1 MHTDTHTY
9 IYAYVYM
16 HVYMYTC
23 TYKLIHIHKHIHT
36 CTYIQTCAHTY
47 PYIQVREKATAA
59 WWRWRH
65 TADPREHVIYKY
77 VRPNASREASERERG
92 IMKAGGGRG
101 SRAASVPPMSDAEQ
115 AVHRLRKLVLEEED
129 GAQLR
134 DIALEQQLQFHRLL
148 MDFQVNHPK
157 PWILNPKP

>member
-1 MHTDTHTY
+1 M
-9 IYAYVYM
+9 I
-16 HVYMYTC
+16 HVYT
-23 TYKLIHIHKHIHT
+23 H
-36 CTYIQTCAHTY
+36 
-47 PYIQVREKATAA
+47 PFIQVREKATAA

-92 IMKAGGGRG
+92 IMKAGGGGRG
-101 SRAASVPPMSDAEQ
+101 FRAASVPPMSEAEQ
-115 AVHRLRKLVLEEED
+115 AVQRLRKLVLEEED

-134 DIALEQQLQFHRLL
+134 DMALEQQLQFHRLL

-157 PWILNPKP
+157 PWILNLNPKPRGTRLWSSTSNLTASL

>member
-1 MHTDTHTY
+1 MY
-9 IYAYVYM
+9 IHIRI
-16 HVYMYTC
+16 HVYVHTMIHVYT
-23 TYKLIHIHKHIHT
+23 H
-36 CTYIQTCAHTY
+36 
-47 PYIQVREKATAA
+47 PFIQVREKATAA

-92 IMKAGGGRG
+92 IMKAGGGGRG
-101 SRAASVPPMSDAEQ
+101 FRAASVPPMSEAEQ
-115 AVHRLRKLVLEEED
+115 AVQRLRKLVLEEED

-134 DIALEQQLQFHRLL
+134 DMALEQQLQFHRLL